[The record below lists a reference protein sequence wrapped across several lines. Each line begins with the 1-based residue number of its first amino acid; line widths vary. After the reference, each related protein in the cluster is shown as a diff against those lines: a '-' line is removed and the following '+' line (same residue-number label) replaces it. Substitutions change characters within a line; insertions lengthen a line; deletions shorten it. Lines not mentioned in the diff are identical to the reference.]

1 VTTTDHDLLL
11 LNAYVDGELDP
22 AHALEFERRL
32 AEDPALA
39 EERLRIETLRGALRE
54 RLPRAAASPA
64 LRRRVEALAQP
75 RRGLSGTLGLPGAL
89 ARPAGWAAM
98 AAAVALAFAG
108 GSLATRLA
116 LGPAGREPV
125 QQLLVANHMRALMAP
140 QAVDVASSDR
150 HTVKPWFN
158 GKLPGSPRVVNL
170 AAQGFPLVGGRIDVI
185 GLTPAPTLVYRARLH
200 VISVTALP
208 SAEHKTAPPRS
219 INGYNIVEWTDGP
232 VAYWAVS
239 DIAAPELEA
248 FAKAFRA
255 GDAEP

>member
-1 VTTTDHDLLL
+1 VTTTDNDRLL
-11 LNAYVDGELDP
+11 LNAYIDGELDP

-32 AEDPALA
+32 AENPALA
-39 EERLRIETLRGALRE
+39 EERRRIETLRRVMRE
-54 RLPRAAASPA
+54 RLPRATASPA
-64 LRRRVEALAQP
+64 LRRRVTALAQP
-75 RRGLSGTLGLPGAL
+75 RSFVAGPFAVNGR
-89 ARPAGWAAM
+89 AGWASL
-98 AAAVALAFAG
+98 AASAAIAFAG
-108 GSLATRLA
+108 GSIATLTATWLAF
-116 LGPAGREPV
+116 GPAREPLPE
-125 QQLLVANHMRALMAP
+125 QLVASHMRGLMAA

-150 HTVKPWFN
+150 HAVKPWFN
-158 GKLPGSPRVVNL
+158 GKLPESPRVVNL

-208 SAEHKTAPPRS
+208 SADRRAALRP

-239 DIAAPELEA
+239 DLAAPELES

>member
-1 VTTTDHDLLL
+1 MTTTDHDRLL
-11 LNAYVDGELDP
+11 LNAYIDGELDP
-22 AHALEFERRL
+22 AHALEFEQRL
-32 AEDPALA
+32 AAEPALA
-39 EERLRIETLRGALRE
+39 GERRRIEALRSAVRE

-64 LRRRVEALAQP
+64 LRRRVAAMAP
-75 RRGLSGTLGLPGAL
+75 RRGLASGW
-89 ARPAGWAAM
+89 RAGWAAL
-98 AAAVALAFAG
+98 AASVAIAFAG
-108 GSLATRLA
+108 GSIATLLA
-116 LGPAGREPV
+116 LGPGPAGREPLPE
-125 QQLLVANHMRALMAP
+125 LLVASHMRGLMAS
-140 QAVDVASSDR
+140 QTVDVASSDR

-170 AAQGFPLVGGRIDVI
+170 AALGFPLAGGRIDVI

-208 SAEHKTAPPRS
+208 AADGAAAPLRPV
-219 INGYNIVEWTDGP
+219 NGYNIVTWTDGP

-239 DIAAPELEA
+239 DLAAPELEN